1 MKRFKRLFSLLAV
14 AAMVLTMNMTAF
26 AADHSITIE
35 AAEEGEASHT
45 FEVYQIF
52 TGTYGTDDEEN
63 GVLSDLK
70 WGKNGTG
77 TEGEAVPDDVIE
89 ALEAASGKDA
99 EKLAVIEDYFNDG
112 SNPIGTVTSG
122 KSITVADGY
131 YILLDTTDLSGKDD
145 ANSTNVVQVVGEDIT
160 VKPKTAKPTVD
171 KEVYDDDDG
180 SAAASGDNNGW
191 GETADHQIGE
201 SFQFKLTAVIP
212 KDANMDAYSTYQV
225 VFQDTMSDGVTF
237 ESIESV
243 VINDEITLNTGDYAS
258 TATAGQEGGNWSL
271 TIDNIKDH
279 VTAPLSGG
287 VEIEVIYNAHLNE
300 NAAVNT
306 PSANGSTTNENEV
319 YLQYSN
325 NPNGEGLGETAPD
338 SVWVFT
344 YQMPNQKV
352 NDEEQP
358 LEGAGFTLYSGDDPI
373 HVVPGETAGEY
384 RVARIERY
392 DSDTPVYEAGAVTEM
407 TSAKADGGDD
417 TPATFNISGLDAGTY
432 TLKETKTPNG
442 YNTCEDVTIV
452 ISAVHSEDSVGVAT
466 TNISMTQNGEGTD
479 INTIIN
485 ESGTILPETGGIGT
499 IIFYVVG
506 GVLMV
511 GAAALFI
518 TRRRAQK

>member
-1 MKRFKRLFSLLAV
+1 
-14 AAMVLTMNMTAF
+14 
-26 AADHSITIE
+26 
-35 AAEEGEASHT
+35 
-45 FEVYQIF
+45 
-52 TGTYGTDDEEN
+52 
-63 GVLSDLK
+63 
-70 WGKNGTG
+70 
-77 TEGEAVPDDVIE
+77 
-89 ALEAASGKDA
+89 
-99 EKLAVIEDYFNDG
+99 
-112 SNPIGTVTSG
+112 
-122 KSITVADGY
+122 
-131 YILLDTTDLSGKDD
+131 
-145 ANSTNVVQVVGEDIT
+145 
-160 VKPKTAKPTVD
+160 
-171 KEVYDDDDG
+171 
-180 SAAASGDNNGW
+180 
-191 GETADHQIGE
+191 
-201 SFQFKLTAVIP
+201 
-212 KDANMDAYSTYQV
+212 
-225 VFQDTMSDGVTF
+225 MSEGVTF

-243 VINDEITLNTGDYAS
+243 VINDEIQLNTGDYTS
-258 TATAGQEGGNWSL
+258 TAKAGQAGGKWSL

-279 VTAPLSGG
+279 VRDPLSGG

-300 NAAVNT
+300 KAAVNT

-344 YQMPNQKV
+344 YEMPNQKV

-452 ISAVHSEDSVGVAT
+452 ISAVHREGSDGVAT
-466 TNISMTQNGEGTD
+466 TDISMTQNGEGTD
-479 INTIIN
+479 INKIVN